1 MSSVSSPGRA
11 ARGPW
16 FTERPRAVL
25 VVAAVLFVAIF
36 ALRVVVGDVED
47 VISML
52 YALPVSLLAVAFGA
66 RAGTAAGG
74 VAVSLVIGWVAVDQ
88 VGLSTLG
95 WVARSVPL
103 LLLGYLLGNAA
114 DRLRRVESERRE
126 LETAVQRHRD
136 AAEINDTIVQGM
148 TSAKWMLELGRPD
161 EGLRRLSETIG
172 VSQRLVSEL
181 LRDADLTPSGR
192 RTADPRFS
200 AASNDASRP

>member
-1 MSSVSSPGRA
+1 MS
-11 ARGPW
+11 GPW
-16 FTERPRAVL
+16 FAGRPRVAL
-25 VVAAVLFVAIF
+25 TVAAALFVAVF
-36 ALRVVVGDVED
+36 ALRVVVGDVAD

-74 VAVSLVIGWVAVDQ
+74 VAVALVAGWVVVDQVELSAIGWVAR
-88 VGLSTLG
+88 G
-95 WVARSVPL
+95 VPL
-103 LLLGYLLGNAA
+103 LLLGYLLGDAA
-114 DRLRRVESERRE
+114 DRVRRVETARRE

-136 AAEINDTIVQGM
+136 AVEINDTIVQGM
-148 TSAKWMLELGRPD
+148 TAAKWMLELGKPD

-181 LRDADLTPSGR
+181 LRDADLAPTGP

-200 AASNDASRP
+200 AASNDASRR